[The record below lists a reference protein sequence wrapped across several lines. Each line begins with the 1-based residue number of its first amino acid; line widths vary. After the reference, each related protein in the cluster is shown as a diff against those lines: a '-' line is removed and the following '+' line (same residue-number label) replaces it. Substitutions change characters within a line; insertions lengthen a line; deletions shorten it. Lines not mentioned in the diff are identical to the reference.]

1 MIIELNK
8 HYINALGD
16 VIFINKYIKGLFYP
30 FRDMENDG
38 YSSNGSYIY
47 NFTDELDLIC
57 ECIPDI
63 LDKYM
68 DKDITQKEFIQQHI
82 DYYKKVKNESVVN

>member
-1 MIIELNK
+1 MIIETNK

-16 VIFINKYIKGLFYP
+16 VIFIRKYELNITYCFIDNDNRRYTYEGLYCL
-30 FRDMENDG
+30 RDKW
-38 YSSNGSYIY
+38 IY
-47 NFTDELDLIC
+47 DLIC

-63 LDKYM
+63 LNKYM

-82 DYYKKVKNESVVN
+82 DYYTKGIR

>member
-1 MIIELNK
+1 MIIESNK
-8 HYINALGD
+8 HYINAKGN
-16 VIFINKYIKGLFYP
+16 VILVETCNLTHFP
-30 FRDMENDG
+30 FKDENYCV
-38 YSSNGSYIY
+38 YSKNGQTSCLVRSE
-47 NFTDELDLIC
+47 NDLIC

-82 DYYKKVKNESVVN
+82 YYYTKVSK